1 MKKLF
6 FKGSAHFIFKSL
18 GRSLR
23 VCNFAPRNLNLLY
36 MSYVNTTL
44 GYVLNNDQQRL
55 VEENWEFAAGVA
67 RGYAGGCVPMAE
79 LESEAWTA
87 LCYAAFKYKK
97 VEGCKFTSYAYY
109 FIRGSILKLLKNES
123 ERRAVE
129 VCSVEDDLAEDNLD
143 GDEEWLADDKRLE
156 MLAELMQ
163 SLSKREREV
172 VRRYYGVGCEAVTV
186 MELAKELGVTP
197 ERVRQILTK
206 AVNKLKILSN
216 QK

>member
-1 MKKLF
+1 MTD
-6 FKGSAHFIFKSL
+6 
-18 GRSLR
+18 
-23 VCNFAPRNLNLLY
+23 
-36 MSYVNTTL
+36 VNTTL

-87 LCYAAFKYKK
+87 LCKAAFKYKK

-109 FIRGSILKLLKNES
+109 FIRGGILKLLKSEG
-123 ERRAVE
+123 ERRTVE

-143 GDEEWLADDKRLE
+143 GDEEWLADDKRRE
-156 MLAELMQ
+156 MLAELMEK
-163 SLSKREREV
+163 LTPKEREV

>member
-1 MKKLF
+1 MTD
-6 FKGSAHFIFKSL
+6 
-18 GRSLR
+18 
-23 VCNFAPRNLNLLY
+23 
-36 MSYVNTTL
+36 VNTTL

-55 VEENWEFAAGVA
+55 VEENWEFAVGVA

-109 FIRGSILKLLKNES
+109 FIRGSILRLLKSES
-123 ERRAVE
+123 ERRVAE

-143 GDEEWLADDKRLE
+143 RDEECPADDKRLE
-156 MLAELMQ
+156 MLAELIER
-163 SLSKREREV
+163 LTKREREV

-186 MELAKELGVTP
+186 RELALEMGLSEV
-197 ERVRQILTK
+197 RVRQILTK
-206 AVNKLKILSN
+206 GVNKLQIMSN
-216 QK
+216 L

>member
-1 MKKLF
+1 MTD
-6 FKGSAHFIFKSL
+6 
-18 GRSLR
+18 
-23 VCNFAPRNLNLLY
+23 
-36 MSYVNTTL
+36 VNTTL

-87 LCYAAFKYKK
+87 LCKAAFKYKK

-109 FIRGSILKLLKNES
+109 FIRGSILKLLKSEG
-123 ERRAVE
+123 ERRTVE

-143 GDEEWLADDKRLE
+143 GDEEWLADDKRRE
-156 MLAELMQ
+156 MLAELMEK
-163 SLSKREREV
+163 LTPKEREV

-186 MELAKELGVTP
+186 RELALEMGLSEV
-197 ERVRQILTK
+197 RVRQILTK
-206 AVNKLKILSN
+206 GVNKLQIMSN
-216 QK
+216 L

>member
-1 MKKLF
+1 MKKE
-6 FKGSAHFIFKSL
+6 
-18 GRSLR
+18 
-23 VCNFAPRNLNLLY
+23 NQT
-36 MSYVNTTL
+36 M
-44 GYVLNNDQQRL
+44 GYVLNKDQQRL

-67 RGYAGGCVPMAE
+67 IGYAGGCVPMAE

-97 VEGCKFTSYAYY
+97 VKGCKFTSYAYY
-109 FIRGSILKLLKNES
+109 FIRGSILRLLKSES
-123 ERRAVE
+123 ERRVAE

-143 GDEEWLADDKRLE
+143 RDEEWPADDKRLE
-156 MLAELMQ
+156 MLAELIER
-163 SLSKREREV
+163 LTKREREV

>member
-1 MKKLF
+1 MTD
-6 FKGSAHFIFKSL
+6 
-18 GRSLR
+18 
-23 VCNFAPRNLNLLY
+23 
-36 MSYVNTTL
+36 VNTTL

-67 RGYAGGCVPMAE
+67 RGYAGGGVPMAE

-87 LCYAAFKYKK
+87 LCLAAYKYNK

-109 FIRGSILKLLKNES
+109 FIRGSILRLLKSEG

-143 GDEEWLADDKRLE
+143 GDEEWLADDKRRE
-156 MLAELMQ
+156 MLAELMEK
-163 SLSKREREV
+163 LTPKEREV

>member
-1 MKKLF
+1 
-6 FKGSAHFIFKSL
+6 
-18 GRSLR
+18 
-23 VCNFAPRNLNLLY
+23 
-36 MSYVNTTL
+36 
-44 GYVLNNDQQRL
+44 
-55 VEENWEFAAGVA
+55 
-67 RGYAGGCVPMAE
+67 MA
-79 LESEAWTA
+79 
-87 LCYAAFKYKK
+87 
-97 VEGCKFTSYAYY
+97 GCKFTSYAYY
-109 FIRGSILKLLKNES
+109 FIRGSILRLLKSEG

-206 AVNKLKILSN
+206 AVNKLKMLYN

>member
-1 MKKLF
+1 MKKE
-6 FKGSAHFIFKSL
+6 
-18 GRSLR
+18 
-23 VCNFAPRNLNLLY
+23 NQ
-36 MSYVNTTL
+36 TL

-67 RGYAGGCVPMAE
+67 RRYAGGCVPMAE

-109 FIRGSILKLLKNES
+109 FIRGSILRLLKSES
-123 ERRAVE
+123 ERRVAE

-143 GDEEWLADDKRLE
+143 RDEEWPADDKRLE
-156 MLAELMQ
+156 MLAELIER
-163 SLSKREREV
+163 LTKREREV